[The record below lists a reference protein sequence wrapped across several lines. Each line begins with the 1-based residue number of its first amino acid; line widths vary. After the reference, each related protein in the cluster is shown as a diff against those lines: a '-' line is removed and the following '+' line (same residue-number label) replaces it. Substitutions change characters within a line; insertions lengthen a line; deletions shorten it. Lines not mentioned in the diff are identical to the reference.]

1 MLTTTTAAP
10 LAPRILFWYRHSL
23 PIFIAISC
31 TPTLPHT
38 IFLLSSAFSRSV
50 NSMLRATLVIS
61 KINWLPMMQRQVL
74 RAWLADSAAA
84 LESIQEVRVFWGT
97 EKINGMDR
105 AGQKRQWGE
114 EVGRCGGVILSR
126 PVRVHQW
133 GYQSTMMMI
142 LLCFSV
148 LNSGFGS
155 GQNPDEYNSNE
166 SVMGVYKL
174 DDESCGGECP
184 WRV

>member
-74 RAWLADSAAA
+74 RATGWFCCCPGIHPGSMGVLRDRKNQWHGSCRAEETMRGGSWNMRGSYLVPSRPCPSMRISIDNDDDIVMFFCFEFWLWFW
-84 LESIQEVRVFWGT
+84 LES
-97 EKINGMDR
+97 
-105 AGQKRQWGE
+105 RQ
-114 EVGRCGGVILSR
+114 I
-126 PVRVHQW
+126 
-133 GYQSTMMMI
+133 
-142 LLCFSV
+142 
-148 LNSGFGS
+148 
-155 GQNPDEYNSNE
+155 
-166 SVMGVYKL
+166 
-174 DDESCGGECP
+174 
-184 WRV
+184 